1 MTDDYQRF
9 SEALNLNPQE
19 LISLMNE
26 MSRFLLYA
34 MRSDFPCTTILM
46 DVPIAISV
54 ANEWCAIEVG
64 IGESRMRVRAPASLI
79 EGAASKLAESAS
91 MLAQY
96 LDPTDKDE
104 LN

>member
-1 MTDDYQRF
+1 M
-9 SEALNLNPQE
+9 NPFAETLGINAQE

-26 MSRFLLYA
+26 MSQFILYA
-34 MRSDFPCTTILM
+34 MGSDFPCTTILM
-46 DVPIAISV
+46 DVPITISV
-54 ANEWCAIEVG
+54 ANEWGAIEVG
-64 IGESRMRVRAPASLI
+64 IGESRMRVLAPASLI